1 MSNNLTESNGI
12 AHPSECDLVMKG
24 GITSGIVYPP
34 LFDVLHKNGYRFRNV
49 GGTSAGA
56 IAAAVT
62 AAAQVGG
69 ESGFAKL
76 REVTKWLGED
86 KNLLHL
92 FKATGKTK
100 PLFKTFLA
108 YMEHTLFGITVL
120 RAFVALAIGDPL
132 LFILGGLFGALVAF
146 LSARLIHGYLYD
158 LLSTFTLA
166 SLWFYF
172 TLIFWIIVGA
182 VIFSVAHI
190 YLILTRVMPK
200 TNFFGMCTGRSGN
213 PRKFDPTV
221 LTDWLNTHINDL
233 AGKDTDP
240 EAAPL
245 TFGDLWRFPPERNP
259 ERPDERNI
267 DLRMVTSNLSQNQPY
282 VLPFENSTFIFK
294 EADFRRLFPKGVI
307 NHLKDPRVQP
317 TAQGFR
323 LPKGFYFLPA
333 AKDLPVIVATRMSL
347 SFPVLLGMVPLYT
360 ISRGASPE
368 EMRFEIED
376 GDQNR
381 PANIVCKRM
390 VVRKWINQQWA
401 EVEEEE
407 MLKVVKIEKARK
419 ILNLAR
425 KFADT
430 DKEEANR
437 LVKEAREEVG
447 EEEFA
452 RLAKGEMA
460 EPEQMRIDWEAL
472 TEDRAVE
479 LKPHHMQINWFSDG
493 GICSNFPIQFFDA
506 WLPKRPTFGVNL
518 TSQLSK
524 VVTDGEGDGRKAGR
538 ETVRRKAETEAV
550 RRNSAYVIQPKS
562 GYGER
567 SLELPDKNVFLPGPD
582 SVLAPQWIDID
593 GIGPFFENI
602 FNTAQ
607 NYRDNMLAML
617 PSYRERIVQI
627 RLSDEEGGLN
637 LNMPPEV
644 IEKIFHRGQDA
655 GTVLLT
661 DFNFAQHQWVRFRVL
676 MKEMEDSLVKM
687 NQVVREHQIYLA
699 IANKEFNSSTYPYS
713 PSNADVWLPEIAR
726 RLQDIGMVIQK
737 FNPDNLFS
745 EAPTP
750 VPQPHLRVTP
760 DI

>member
-12 AHPSECDLVMKG
+12 AHPGECDLVMKG

-76 REVTKWLGED
+76 RDVTKWLGED
-86 KNLLHL
+86 ENLLHL

-100 PLFKTFLA
+100 PLFRTFLA

-120 RAFVALAIGDPL
+120 RAFAALAIGDPL
-132 LFILGGLFGALVAF
+132 LFIVGGLLGALLAF
-146 LSARLIHGYLYD
+146 LSAWLIGVD
-158 LLSTFTLA
+158 LNSLLFTFKRA
-166 SLWFYF
+166 SLWFYV

-182 VIFSVAHI
+182 LIFSVGHI
-190 YLILTRVMPK
+190 YLILTRAMPK
-200 TNFFGMCTGRSGN
+200 KNFFGMCTGRSDN
-213 PRKFDPTV
+213 PKKFDPEV
-221 LTDWLNTHINDL
+221 LIDWLNTHINDL

-240 EAAPL
+240 KAAPL
-245 TFGDLWRFPPERNP
+245 TFGDLWRFSPDMNP
-259 ERPDERNI
+259 ERPDDRNI

-282 VLPFENSTFIFK
+282 VLPFEKSTFIFK
-294 EADFRRLFPKGVI
+294 EADFRRLFPEGVI

-317 TAQGFR
+317 TTQGFH

-360 ISRGASPE
+360 ISRGSSKE

-376 GDQNR
+376 GDEKR

-390 VVRKWINQQWA
+390 VVRKWIDEQWA
-401 EVEEEE
+401 EVSEEE
-407 MLKVVKIEKARK
+407 MLRLVKIEKASK

-425 KFADT
+425 KFAGT
-430 DKEEANR
+430 DKEEAKR
-437 LVKEAREEVG
+437 LEDEARKEVG

-452 RLAKGEMA
+452 RLTKGEMA
-460 EPEQMRIDWEAL
+460 EPEQMRIDWEVL

-524 VVTDGEGDGRKAGR
+524 VVNTDGEVAKQ
-538 ETVRRKAETEAV
+538 KAEREAV
-550 RRNSAYVIQPKS
+550 RRNSAYVIQSKS

-567 SLELPDKNVFLPGPD
+567 ALELPDKNVFLPRPD

-637 LNMPPEV
+637 LNMPPQV
-644 IEKIFHRGQDA
+644 IDRIFHRGQDA

-687 NQVVREHQIYLA
+687 NQVVREHQIYLD
-699 IANKEFNSSTYPYS
+699 IANKKFNSSTYPYS
-713 PSNADVWLPEIAR
+713 PSDAAKWLPEIAE
-726 RLQDIGMVIQK
+726 RLQDIGRVIEK

-750 VPQPHLRVTP
+750 VPQPHLRVTT